1 MIDKKVRYIYGIHAV
16 SNIINSDHNKIKKIY
31 LKKNYTSKNLTN
43 LFAEAVDVGLYIEE
57 VNLDKLSMLCES
69 NKHQGVVC
77 EIEDIDLSFFNLDNY
92 LLTTKKPFILILD
105 QIKDPNNL
113 GACIRTAN
121 AVGCN
126 LIIKR
131 KSNSSPISPAVHKA
145 SCGGT
150 SGINIYESN
159 DLNGIVKKLKK
170 HNITVIGTDH
180 RAKSSYQE
188 MSRLEEYT
196 GVCVVMGSE
205 DVGISRGLKN
215 SCDIMCSIPIHGSVA
230 CLNISVACGVILYE
244 VAKYR

>member
-1 MIDKKVRYIYGIHAV
+1 MIDKEVRYIYGIHAV
-16 SNIINSDHNKIKKIY
+16 FNIINSDHNKIKKIY
-31 LKKNYTSKNLTN
+31 LKKNFTSKNLAN
-43 LFAEAVDVGLYIEE
+43 LFAEAINAGLYIEE
-57 VNLDKLSMLCES
+57 VDADKLSMLCES

-92 LLTTKKPFILILD
+92 LLTTKNPFILILD

-159 DLNGIVKKLKK
+159 DLNGILKKLKK
-170 HNITVIGTDH
+170 HNITIIGTDH
-180 RAKSSYQE
+180 KARSSFRGISQ
-188 MSRLEEYT
+188 LEYT

-205 DVGISRGLKN
+205 DLGISRGLKN
-215 SCDIMCSIPIHGSVA
+215 SCDIIYSIPIHGSVA

>member
-16 SNIINSDHNKIKKIY
+16 SNIIHSDHNKIKKIY

-43 LFAEAVDVGLYIEE
+43 LVTEAVDAGLYTEE
-57 VNLDKLSMLCES
+57 VNADKLSMLCES

-105 QIKDPNNL
+105 QIK
-113 GACIRTAN
+113 AN

-131 KSNSSPISPAVHKA
+131 KSNSSPVTPAVHKA

-150 SGINIYESN
+150 SSINIYESN
-159 DLNGIVKKLKK
+159 DLNGILKKLKK
-170 HNITVIGTDH
+170 HNITIIGTDH
-180 RAKSSYQE
+180 RAKSSYRE
-188 MSRLEEYT
+188 MSQQEYI
-196 GVCVVMGSE
+196 GVCIVMGSE
-205 DVGISRGLKN
+205 DIGISRSLKN

-244 VAKYR
+244 VAKHR

>member
-1 MIDKKVRYIYGIHAV
+1 MIDKKVRYIYGIHAI
-16 SNIINSDHNKIKKIY
+16 SNIIASDHNKIKKIFF
-31 LKKNYTSKNLTN
+31 KKKYSSKNLIS
-43 LFAEAVDVGLYIEE
+43 LFNKAIEHGLYVEE
-57 VNLDKLSMLCES
+57 ADQDKLTLLSES
-69 NKHQGVVC
+69 NRHQGVVC
-77 EIEDIDLSFFNLDNY
+77 EIEDTNLSYFNLDNY
-92 LLTTKKPFILILD
+92 LSMTKKPFILILD

-150 SGINIYESN
+150 SGVNIYESN
-159 DLNGIVKKLKK
+159 DLNGIIKKLKK
-170 HNITVIGTDH
+170 NNVFIIGTDH
-180 RAKSSYQE
+180 KAKNDYQQIDCK
-188 MSRLEEYT
+188 EYT
-196 GVCVVMGSE
+196 GLGVVMGSE

-215 SCDIMCSIPIHGSVA
+215 ACDIMYSIPIYGSVD
-230 CLNISVACGVILYE
+230 CLNISVACGIMLYE

>member
-1 MIDKKVRYIYGIHAV
+1 MIDKEVRYIYGIHAV
-16 SNIINSDHNKIKKIY
+16 FNIINSDHNKIKKIY
-31 LKKNYTSKNLTN
+31 LKKNYTSKNLAN
-43 LFAEAVDVGLYIEE
+43 LFAEALDAGLYIEE
-57 VNLDKLSMLCES
+57 VNTDKLSILCES

-77 EIEDIDLSFFNLDNY
+77 EMDDVDLSFFDLDNY
-92 LLTTKKPFILILD
+92 LSLTKKPFILILD

-121 AVGCN
+121 AVGCS
-126 LIIKR
+126 LIVKR
-131 KSNSSPISPAVHKA
+131 KSNSSPISSSVHKA

-159 DLNGIVKKLKK
+159 DLNGILKKLKK
-170 HNITVIGTDH
+170 HNITIIGTDH
-180 RAKSSYQE
+180 RAKCNYQE
-188 MSRLEEYT
+188 ISQLEYN

-205 DVGISRGLKN
+205 DVGMSRGLKN
-215 SCDIMCSIPIHGSVA
+215 SCDIMYSIPIQGSVA